1 VARIPGHKLKRV
13 LWLISTV
20 EKPRS
25 TACRRRVAP
34 SVVRSACQQVER
46 ARDGGGIRD
55 EFREKRVRSEGNFLG
70 VGAVELGDGVGMRRW
85 QNRGQDVTAFTDQKF
100 GGG

>member
-1 VARIPGHKLKRV
+1 VARIPGQRLKRV

-25 TACRRRVAP
+25 TAWRRRVAP

-46 ARDGGGIRD
+46 AREGGGMK
-55 EFREKRVRSEGNFLG
+55 E
-70 VGAVELGDGVGMRRW
+70 
-85 QNRGQDVTAFTDQKF
+85 
-100 GGG
+100 

>member
-1 VARIPGHKLKRV
+1 

-25 TACRRRVAP
+25 RAWLRRVAP

-46 ARDGGGIRD
+46 ARVGGGIRD
-55 EFREKRVRSEGNFLG
+55 EFREKRGRSEGIFWE
-70 VGAVELGDGVGMRRW
+70 GAKGEERRE
-85 QNRGQDVTAFTDQKF
+85 
-100 GGG
+100 

>member
-1 VARIPGHKLKRV
+1 M

-25 TACRRRVAP
+25 TAWRRRVAP

-46 ARDGGGIRD
+46 ARVGGGIQD
-55 EFREKRVRSEGNFLG
+55 QFREKRGRSEGIFLG
-70 VGAVELGDGVGMRRW
+70 GAVELGDGVGIRRW
-85 QNRGQDVTAFTDQKF
+85 QNLGQDVTAFTDQKF

>member
-1 VARIPGHKLKRV
+1 MPGQRLKRV

-25 TACRRRVAP
+25 RAWLRRVAP

-46 ARDGGGIRD
+46 ARVGGDIRD
-55 EFREKRVRSEGNFLG
+55 EFREKRGRSEGIFLG
-70 VGAVELGDGVGMRRW
+70 
-85 QNRGQDVTAFTDQKF
+85 
-100 GGG
+100 GGGWGRGVRD